1 MAVQVAGDEVV
12 DLVTMGCAW
21 TLDLSALPAVAAA
34 EMRARWGR
42 CAELAAD
49 PTTLLLDDEPQVLRV
64 GLAGDG
70 TGATVVASDLE
81 RMPYVLSRE
90 ITRLGLTRLR
100 GRVTLLHAAALA
112 DPDGRAVVLVA
123 PSGGGKSTA
132 TSVLGQRLGY
142 VTDESVVLR
151 GDGRIAPHPK
161 PPSLVID
168 PADRW
173 HKAEPSPD
181 ESGLG
186 PTPPSPTIAALLT
199 LARDPAVTSSRIE
212 PVGLVDQ
219 LLAVLP
225 ETSSTWWLDDGLDRL
240 ARAVTAGGAPAR
252 LVYAE
257 IDTCHEL
264 VAEHLAQ
271 AAPVEPTWEHLPPR
285 PQERLPR
292 DEVPPTA
299 PRTSQD
305 PRVLRSSDDRTSQN
319 PRVLR
324 SLDDGESPAP
334 RDMELPRDLEPEGA
348 ARVVRAPWSDA
359 IACDGEVL
367 VLAGARPLRL
377 AGPGAVVWRA
387 AREPVTVAELT
398 ATVVAKL
405 GKHPEAD
412 RIVGEAVAELIDH
425 GALQRVASPAP

>member
-21 TLDLSALPAVAAA
+21 TLDLSALPAAAAA

-42 CAELAAD
+42 CAALAAD
-49 PTTLLLDDEPQVLRV
+49 PTTLLLDDEPHVLRV

-70 TGATVVASDLE
+70 TGATVVASDPE
-81 RMPYVLSRE
+81 RLPYVLSRE

-100 GRVTLLHAAALA
+100 GSVTLLHAAALA
-112 DPDGRAVVLVA
+112 DADGRAVVLVA

-142 VTDESVVLR
+142 VTDESVVLC

-186 PTPPSPTIAALLT
+186 PTPPAPRIAALLV
-199 LARDPAVTSSRIE
+199 LARDPAVTASRIE

-285 PQERLPR
+285 PHERLPR
-292 DEVPPTA
+292 DEEDPHLLEDM
-299 PRTSQD
+299 RT
-305 PRVLRSSDDRTSQN
+305 
-319 PRVLR
+319 
-324 SLDDGESPAP
+324 
-334 RDMELPRDLEPEGA
+334 EGA

-387 AREPVTVAELT
+387 AGEPVTVAELT
-398 ATVVAKL
+398 AAVVAEL
-405 GKHPEAD
+405 GEHPEAD
-412 RIVGEAVAELIDH
+412 RIVGAAVADLIDH
-425 GALQRVASPAP
+425 GALRRVASPAP

>member
-1 MAVQVAGDEVV
+1 MAVQEAGDEVV
-12 DLVTMGCAW
+12 DLVTMGCTW
-21 TLDLSALPAVAAA
+21 TLDLSALPAAAAA
-34 EMRARWGR
+34 EMRARWRR
-42 CAELAAD
+42 CAALAAD
-49 PTTLLLDDEPQVLRV
+49 PTTLLLDDEPHVLRV

-70 TGATVVASDLE
+70 TGATVVAGDLE
-81 RMPYVLSRE
+81 RLPYVLSRE
-90 ITRLGLTRLR
+90 ITRRGLTRLR

-112 DPDGRAVVLVA
+112 DADGRAVVLVA

-168 PADRW
+168 PAERW

-186 PTPPSPTIAALLT
+186 PTPPAPRIAALLT

-271 AAPVEPTWEHLPPR
+271 AARVEPTWEHLPPR

-292 DEVPPTA
+292 DDEGSAPERN
-299 PRTSQD
+299 PRTPHS
-305 PRVLRSSDDRTSQN
+305 PGGMRTDQ
-319 PRVLR
+319 
-324 SLDDGESPAP
+324 AP
-334 RDMELPRDLEPEGA
+334 P
-348 ARVVRAPWSDA
+348 RVVRASWSDA

-367 VLAGARPLRL
+367 VLAGSRPLRL
-377 AGPGAVVWRA
+377 AGPGAVLWRA
-387 AREPVTVAELT
+387 AREPVTVADLT
-398 ATVVAKL
+398 TTVVAEL
-405 GKHPEAD
+405 GEHPEAD
-412 RIVGEAVAELIDH
+412 RIVGAAVADLIDH
-425 GALQRVASPAP
+425 GALRRVASPAP

>member
-1 MAVQVAGDEVV
+1 MAVQEAGDEVV

-21 TLDLSALPAVAAA
+21 TLDLSALPAAAVA
-34 EMRARWGR
+34 EMRARWRR
-42 CAELAAD
+42 CAALAAD
-49 PTTLLLDDEPQVLRV
+49 PTTLLLDDEPHVLRV

-70 TGATVVASDLE
+70 TGATVVAGDLE
-81 RMPYVLSRE
+81 RLPYVLSRE

-112 DPDGRAVVLVA
+112 DADGRAVVLVA

-168 PADRW
+168 PAERW

-186 PTPPSPTIAALLT
+186 PTPPAPRIAALLT

-271 AAPVEPTWEHLPPR
+271 AARVEPTWEHLPPR

-292 DEVPPTA
+292 DDEGSAPEPT
-299 PRTSQD
+299 PRTPHS
-305 PRVLRSSDDRTSQN
+305 PGGMRTDQ
-319 PRVLR
+319 
-324 SLDDGESPAP
+324 AP
-334 RDMELPRDLEPEGA
+334 P
-348 ARVVRAPWSDA
+348 RVVRAPWSDA

-367 VLAGARPLRL
+367 VLAGPRPLRL
-377 AGPGAVVWRA
+377 AGPGAVAWRA
-387 AREPVTVAELT
+387 AREPVTVADLT
-398 ATVVAKL
+398 TTVVAEL
-405 GKHPEAD
+405 GEHPEAD
-412 RIVGEAVAELIDH
+412 RIVGAAVADLIDH
-425 GALQRVASPAP
+425 GVLRRVASPAP

>member
-1 MAVQVAGDEVV
+1 MAVQEAGDEVV
-12 DLVTMGCAW
+12 DLVTMGCTW
-21 TLDLSALPAVAAA
+21 TLDLSALPAAAA
-34 EMRARWGR
+34 DEMRARWGR
-42 CAELAAD
+42 CAALATD

-70 TGATVVASDLE
+70 TGATVVAGDLE
-81 RMPYVLSRE
+81 RLPYVLSRE

-112 DPDGRAVVLVA
+112 DADGRAVVLVA

-168 PADRW
+168 PAERW

-186 PTPPSPTIAALLT
+186 PTPPAPRIAALLT

-271 AAPVEPTWEHLPPR
+271 AARVEPTWEHLPPR

-292 DEVPPTA
+292 DDEGSAPERT
-299 PRTSQD
+299 PRTPHS
-305 PRVLRSSDDRTSQN
+305 PGGMRTDQ
-319 PRVLR
+319 
-324 SLDDGESPAP
+324 AP
-334 RDMELPRDLEPEGA
+334 P
-348 ARVVRAPWSDA
+348 RVVRAPWSDA

-367 VLAGARPLRL
+367 VLAGSRPLRL

-387 AREPVTVAELT
+387 AREPVTVADLT
-398 ATVVAKL
+398 TTVVAEL
-405 GKHPEAD
+405 GEHPEAD
-412 RIVGEAVAELIDH
+412 RIVGAAVADLIDH
-425 GALQRVASPAP
+425 GALRRVASPAP

>member
-1 MAVQVAGDEVV
+1 MAVQEAGDEVV

-21 TLDLSALPAVAAA
+21 TLDLSALPAAAAA

-42 CAELAAD
+42 CAALAAD
-49 PTTLLLDDEPQVLRV
+49 PTTLLLDDEPHVLRV

-70 TGATVVASDLE
+70 TGATVVAGDLE
-81 RMPYVLSRE
+81 RLPYVLSRE

-112 DPDGRAVVLVA
+112 DADGRAVVLVA

-132 TSVLGQRLGY
+132 TSVLGHRLGY

-161 PPSLVID
+161 PPSLIID
-168 PADRW
+168 PAERW

-186 PTPPSPTIAALLT
+186 PTPPAPRIAALLT
-199 LARDPAVTSSRIE
+199 LARDPAVTTSRIE

-257 IDTCHEL
+257 VDTCHEL

-271 AAPVEPTWEHLPPR
+271 AARVEPTWEHLPPR

-292 DEVPPTA
+292 DEEGSAPEPT
-299 PRTSQD
+299 PRTAHS
-305 PRVLRSSDDRTSQN
+305 PGEMRTDQ
-319 PRVLR
+319 
-324 SLDDGESPAP
+324 AP
-334 RDMELPRDLEPEGA
+334 P
-348 ARVVRAPWSDA
+348 RVVRAPWSDA

-387 AREPVTVAELT
+387 AGEPVTVAELT
-398 ATVVAKL
+398 AAVVAEL
-405 GKHPEAD
+405 GEHPEAN
-412 RIVGEAVAELIDH
+412 RIVGVSVADLLDH
-425 GALQRVASPAP
+425 EVLRRVVSPAP

>member
-21 TLDLSALPAVAAA
+21 TLDLSALPAAAAA

-42 CAELAAD
+42 CAALAAD
-49 PTTLLLDDEPQVLRV
+49 PTTLLLDDEPHVLRV

-70 TGATVVASDLE
+70 TGATVVASDPE
-81 RMPYVLSRE
+81 RLPYVLSRE

-100 GRVTLLHAAALA
+100 GSVTLLHAAALA
-112 DPDGRAVVLVA
+112 DADGRAVVLVA

-142 VTDESVVLR
+142 VTDESVVLC

-186 PTPPSPTIAALLT
+186 PTPPAPRIAALLV
-199 LARDPAVTSSRIE
+199 LARDPAVTASRIE

-271 AAPVEPTWEHLPPR
+271 AAPVEPSWEHLPPR
-285 PQERLPR
+285 PHERLPR
-292 DEVPPTA
+292 DDEGSAPEPT
-299 PRTSQD
+299 PRTAHS
-305 PRVLRSSDDRTSQN
+305 PGGMRTDQ
-319 PRVLR
+319 
-324 SLDDGESPAP
+324 AP
-334 RDMELPRDLEPEGA
+334 P
-348 ARVVRAPWSDA
+348 RVVRAPWSDA
-359 IACDGEVL
+359 IARDGEVL

-387 AREPVTVAELT
+387 AGEPVTVAELT
-398 ATVVAKL
+398 AAVVAEL
-405 GKHPEAD
+405 GEHPEAD
-412 RIVGEAVAELIDH
+412 RIVGAAVADLIDH
-425 GALQRVASPAP
+425 GALRRVASPAP

>member
-1 MAVQVAGDEVV
+1 MAVQEAGDEVV

-21 TLDLSALPAVAAA
+21 TLDLSALPAAAAA

-42 CAELAAD
+42 CAALAAD
-49 PTTLLLDDEPQVLRV
+49 PTTLLLDDEPHVLRV

-70 TGATVVASDLE
+70 PAATVVAGDLE
-81 RMPYVLSRE
+81 RLPYVLSRE

-112 DPDGRAVVLVA
+112 DADGRAVVLVA

-168 PADRW
+168 PVERW

-186 PTPPSPTIAALLT
+186 PTPPTPTIAALLT
-199 LARDPAVTSSRIE
+199 LARDPAVTTSRIE

-292 DEVPPTA
+292 DEEGSAPEPT
-299 PRTSQD
+299 PRTAHS
-305 PRVLRSSDDRTSQN
+305 PGGMRTDQ
-319 PRVLR
+319 
-324 SLDDGESPAP
+324 AP
-334 RDMELPRDLEPEGA
+334 P
-348 ARVVRAPWSDA
+348 RVVRAPWSDA

-387 AREPVTVAELT
+387 AGEPVTVAELT
-398 ATVVAKL
+398 AAVVAEL
-405 GKHPEAD
+405 GEHPEAD
-412 RIVGEAVAELIDH
+412 RIVGVSVADLLDH
-425 GALQRVASPAP
+425 EVLRRVVSPAP

>member
-21 TLDLSALPAVAAA
+21 TLDLSALPAAAAA

-49 PTTLLLDDEPQVLRV
+49 PTTLLLDHESRVLRV

-81 RMPYVLSRE
+81 RLPYVLSRE

-132 TSVLGQRLGY
+132 TRVLGERLGY
-142 VTDESVVLR
+142 VTDESVVLLA
-151 GDGRIAPHPK
+151 DGRIAPHPK

-199 LARDPAVTSSRIE
+199 LARDPEATSSRIE

-292 DEVPPTA
+292 DEALPTA

-305 PRVLRSSDDRTSQN
+305 PRVLRSSDDRTSQD

-324 SLDDGESPAP
+324 SLDDGESLA
-334 RDMELPRDLEPEGA
+334 EPEGA

-398 ATVVAKL
+398 ATVVAEL
-405 GKHPEAD
+405 GEHPEAD

-425 GALQRVASPAP
+425 GALRRVASPAP